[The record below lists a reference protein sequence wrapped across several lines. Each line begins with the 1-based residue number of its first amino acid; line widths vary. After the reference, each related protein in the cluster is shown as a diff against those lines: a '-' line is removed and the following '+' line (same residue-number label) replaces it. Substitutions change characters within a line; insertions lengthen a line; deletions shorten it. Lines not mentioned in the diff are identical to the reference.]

1 MKKMLTVAAILFA
14 VVGAQAASI
23 TWGATWVY
31 SYRNPDPV
39 DGDPASTWYDRGTL
53 AGTAWLVLLASESSI
68 STISVTGGVLTKG
81 DGNSIVDTKSMIL
94 YPSFSAGGALPTAW
108 YTMVVWDSDTSLWGV
123 GLAQEITMLGDPGIE
138 TGAAQFSNA
147 LGRNPGEFAL
157 VPEPT
162 SLAFLALGAAA
173 LGLRR
178 KFRK

>member
-1 MKKMLTVAAILFA
+1 
-14 VVGAQAASI
+14 
-23 TWGATWVY
+23 
-31 SYRNPDPV
+31 
-39 DGDPASTWYDRGTL
+39 
-53 AGTAWLVLLASESSI
+53 LASESSI

-81 DGNSIVDTKSMIL
+81 DGNSIVDTKSMIS
-94 YPSFSAGGALPTAW
+94 YPSFIAGGALPTAW

-123 GLAQEITMLGDPGIE
+123 GLAQQITMLGEAGIE

-147 LGRNPGEFAL
+147 LGQGTVGEFAL